1 MNVWWNAALRR
12 LDDET
17 CELKRMWL
25 LPPIAGWLGR
35 KMAQQLLDI
44 AVRRGYK
51 RTRLD
56 TSPRQQQALRLY
68 TKIGFQPIER
78 YNDGPCEISW
88 RSSCNV
94 ARAVSRNHLFCRG
107 AGACAPAH
115 GAACQRLHQRPLL
128 FCHRR
133 VLAERHGLRPG
144 LPIDAALLDQ
154 LLREDGDARAYAR
167 ALHYLSYRPRSGQ
180 EITARLQR
188 DEWPPAVIERVL
200 ERLQRDGQ

>member
-1 MNVWWNAALRR
+1 MIRIDAIQPGQIADARRIIRTVCYEFFGPEPKSDEGLAHFCQQFEQEQMLADMDNLQQHYAAPHGAFLVLLDDERVVGTAALRR

-25 LPPIAGWLGR
+25 LPPYRGLGWGR

-78 YNDGPCEISW
+78 YNDGPCEI
-88 RSSCNV
+88 
-94 ARAVSRNHLFCRG
+94 FM
-107 AGACAPAH
+107 
-115 GAACQRLHQRPLL
+115 
-128 FCHRR
+128 
-133 VLAERHGLRPG
+133 EK
-144 LPIDAALLDQ
+144 Q
-154 LLREDGDARAYAR
+154 L
-167 ALHYLSYRPRSGQ
+167 
-180 EITARLQR
+180 
-188 DEWPPAVIERVL
+188 
-200 ERLQRDGQ
+200 